1 MQLIKEVLKET
12 TDQDQPLDIYIS
24 ERKHDDSTPKD
35 WVSSKTHKFVVVFH
49 FTGCKNPNYGHSY
62 YIDTIMDSY
71 WGGDDGGLT
80 LFKDRWTYESL
91 SAEKMLKVR
100 RFIQKFV
107 DINNLNLHKEESNV

>member
-1 MQLIKEVLKET
+1 MKLIKEVLKET

-62 YIDTIMDSY
+62 YIDTIMDPY
-71 WGGDDGGLT
+71 WGGDDGGMTLT
-80 LFKDRWTYESL
+80 WDRWTRETLNS
-91 SAEKMLKVR
+91 EKMNRGRK
-100 RFIQKFV
+100 FIQEFV
-107 DINNLNLHKEESNV
+107 DINNLNLHKEKR

>member
-1 MQLIKEVLKET
+1 
-12 TDQDQPLDIYIS
+12 
-24 ERKHDDSTPKD
+24 
-35 WVSSKTHKFVVVFH
+35 
-49 FTGCKNPNYGHSY
+49 
-62 YIDTIMDSY
+62 MDSY

-91 SAEKMLKVR
+91 STEKMLRVR